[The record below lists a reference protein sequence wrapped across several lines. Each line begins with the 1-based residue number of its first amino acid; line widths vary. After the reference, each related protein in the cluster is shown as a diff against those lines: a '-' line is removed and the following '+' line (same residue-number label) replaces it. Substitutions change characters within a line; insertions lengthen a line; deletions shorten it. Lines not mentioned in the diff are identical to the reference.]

1 MYLSYSLSFLS
12 IAAIATSS
20 PFRIPFDYDGKGNP
34 VVDVIHESAEE
45 GGTRRTE
52 QVRITPDSMSY
63 ILNVPESRATFISG
77 GLGSEPELLNIT
89 ADAWLYRVTQG
100 RSSLGFGF
108 TSSIRQR
115 YYSVDFSRHNQ
126 EIILGGSLEN
136 FRNNICHSPES
147 MFSVRLNQLLNGFYG
162 RFSDANSS
170 TSQFVLRPES
180 RGPKKMFSVPL
191 SFGQRYEDMMIQLG
205 GAQLVS
211 SRDDDTVSVFQN
223 CTREIVLASMQS
235 LMISFAHDAD
245 GLDGYLEFFPDD
257 YISFGE
263 NRTCEFLFEKNLNHE
278 TSHRVA
284 YYFNPFLFPSNNVR
298 FDGSIHFCEAEGA
311 AESSQVAA
319 ASVRI
324 PIYRSGSPPQID
336 VLFRNPQDGT
346 LVPIP
351 MRLRYLQGSYMSYR
365 HFELLRRRH
374 GFSRISNYTFENY
387 TRILDVP
394 HMSVASGLTSS
405 LGIRPDSQIVGDL
418 GALGKVF
425 SNVSLS
431 DSLVVGGS
439 FVNDFVPYCDAES
452 ILTLPTPSTRVSDIS
467 VAVSLQTPAQS
478 NDDGSTSTSYLRRIL
493 SDLHLSFDPRHY
505 QGKVVLGLPESAI
518 EHILDPFFSAGAVY
532 EESVADG
539 PYFGNLRFSNC
550 TSSILDHLPI
560 IQFNLTRY
568 DVTRITLGQL
578 AIHPSD
584 YIDFVNN
591 EARTCFAKIE
601 TYQSPG
607 NFANIAMLNVL
618 AIPDM
623 NLWITPE
630 NVTICDA
637 L

>member
-1 MYLSYSLSFLS
+1 M
-12 IAAIATSS
+12 
-20 PFRIPFDYDGKGNP
+20 RI
-34 VVDVIHESAEE
+34 
-45 GGTRRTE
+45 
-52 QVRITPDSMSY
+52 
-63 ILNVPESRATFISG
+63 IS
-77 GLGSEPELLNIT
+77 
-89 ADAWLYRVTQG
+89 
-100 RSSLGFGF
+100 
-108 TSSIRQR
+108 SSIC
-115 YYSVDFSRHNQ
+115 
-126 EIILGGSLEN
+126 SLA
-136 FRNNICHSPES
+136 I
-147 MFSVRLNQLLNGFYG
+147 MV
-162 RFSDANSS
+162 
-170 TSQFVLRPES
+170 V
-180 RGPKKMFSVPL
+180 
-191 SFGQRYEDMMIQLG
+191 
-205 GAQLVS
+205 
-211 SRDDDTVSVFQN
+211 
-223 CTREIVLASMQS
+223 
-235 LMISFAHDAD
+235 
-245 GLDGYLEFFPDD
+245 
-257 YISFGE
+257 
-263 NRTCEFLFEKNLNHE
+263 
-278 TSHRVA
+278 
-284 YYFNPFLFPSNNVR
+284 
-298 FDGSIHFCEAEGA
+298 A
-311 AESSQVAA
+311 AESSEVAA
-319 ASVRI
+319 PVRI
-324 PIYRSGSPPQID
+324 PINRAGSPPQID
-336 VLFRNPQDGT
+336 VLFRNPQNGT

-351 MRLRYLQGSYMSYR
+351 MRLRYLQRSYMRYS

-387 TRILDVP
+387 TRILDDP
-394 HMSVASGLTSS
+394 HMSMATGLTSS

-505 QGKVVLGLPESAI
+505 QEVVLGLPVSAI
-518 EHILDPFFSAGAVY
+518 EHILDSFVSAGAVY
-532 EESVADG
+532 EESVADSQ
-539 PYFGNLRFSNC
+539 YFGNLRFSNC

-578 AIHPSD
+578 AIHPSE

-607 NFANIAMLNVL
+607 NFANIAMLNIL

-623 NLWITPE
+623 NLWITPD